1 MTSHAWIPTRRRLAD
16 TVPAVLAPVCACVL
30 ALGGLAVW
38 TATGN
43 AGSPADIDVTE
54 ARLYLPAEG
63 TPETAAFF
71 RITNTGGSDDRLLSV
86 SSPRVSGDIA
96 LSRHEMTTGGAAYRQ
111 TADSLAVPAGDT
123 LDMSPLTS
131 DVTVPADG
139 DWRTGDLVPFT
150 LRFEHTGRVGAL
162 AVVVR
167 PGTE

>member
-1 MTSHAWIPTRRRLAD
+1 MASHAWIPTRRRLAD
-16 TVPAVLAPVCACVL
+16 TAPAVIAPVCACVL
-30 ALGGLAVW
+30 SVGGLAAW

-43 AGSPADIDVTE
+43 AGSPADIGVTD
-54 ARLYLPAEG
+54 ARLYLPAQG

-96 LSRHEMTTGGAAYRQ
+96 LSRHGMTAGGAAYRQ
-111 TADSLAVPAGDT
+111 VADSLTVPAGDT
-123 LDMSPLTS
+123 LDMSPFSS
-131 DVTVPADG
+131 DVTVPANG
-139 DWRTGDLVPFT
+139 DWRPGDLVPFT

-162 AVVVR
+162 AVVIR